1 MCSNVSKR
9 ILITMIA
16 SLIMDIKK
24 IYKVVIQE
32 GALQNLVVSVKTRPC
47 RELNGWAGI

>member
-1 MCSNVSKR
+1 MRTNASKR

-24 IYKVVIQE
+24 IYRYKVVIQE
-32 GALQNLVVSVKTRPC
+32 GSLQNLVVSVQTRLC
-47 RELNGWAGI
+47 

>member
-1 MCSNVSKR
+1 
-9 ILITMIA
+9 MIA
-16 SLIMDIKK
+16 SLIMDIKKK

-32 GALQNLVVSVKTRPC
+32 GALQNLVVSVKTRLC